1 MDEEMKNGIKKIV
14 EDSFDDKIKNSEE
27 SRAAYTCKKLNKLY
41 PDYLWNVIYIHK
53 GEHNSYS
60 YNGNDSIFFCNYNKY
75 GVIIY
80 PSERK
85 NSSKKDLKESKDK
98 ERLKEEIKSLSKEQ
112 SDFKDKL
119 NDSEKIIKNYKSII
133 DEQKS
138 KLEKTI
144 LERES
149 LQKIIE
155 QKEEEII
162 NLKNEKIKL
171 KNEIIDLKNEIQ
183 QKKENNAF
191 NKTFYTRE
199 QMIALN
205 FESTDSRLRYAIPCL
220 KKDLFVDVEKKL
232 YDKYPQYK
240 EKNNNFLSQG
250 KQILRFKTIEE
261 NHLLSGNP
269 IIMPII

>member
-1 MDEEMKNGIKKIV
+1 MDEEMKEGIKKIV

-27 SRAAYTCKKLNKLY
+27 SRAAYTCKKLDKLY

-199 QMIALN
+199 QIN
-205 FESTDSRLRYAIPCL
+205 FESTDSRQRYAIPYL

-240 EKNNNFLSQG
+240 ERNNDFSYQG
-250 KQILRFKTIEE
+250 NQILRFKTIEE

-269 IIMPII
+269 IIIPAI

>member
-27 SRAAYTCKKLNKLY
+27 SRAVCTCKKLNKLY

-119 NDSEKIIKNYKSII
+119 NDSEKIIKKYKSII

-138 KLEKTI
+138 KLEKI
-144 LERES
+144 FWKGSHYRKS
-149 LQKIIE
+149 L
-155 QKEEEII
+155 
-162 NLKNEKIKL
+162 N
-171 KNEIIDLKNEIQ
+171 
-183 QKKENNAF
+183 KK
-191 NKTFYTRE
+191 K
-199 QMIALN
+199 
-205 FESTDSRLRYAIPCL
+205 
-220 KKDLFVDVEKKL
+220 KKL
-232 YDKYPQYK
+232 
-240 EKNNNFLSQG
+240 L
-250 KQILRFKTIEE
+250 I
-261 NHLLSGNP
+261 
-269 IIMPII
+269 

>member
-1 MDEEMKNGIKKIV
+1 MIEKEK
-14 EDSFDDKIKNSEE
+14 E
-27 SRAAYTCKKLNKLY
+27 
-41 PDYLWNVIYIHK
+41 IY
-53 GEHNSYS
+53 
-60 YNGNDSIFFCNYNKY
+60 
-75 GVIIY
+75 
-80 PSERK
+80 
-85 NSSKKDLKESKDK
+85 
-98 ERLKEEIKSLSKEQ
+98 
-112 SDFKDKL
+112 
-119 NDSEKIIKNYKSII
+119 
-133 DEQKS
+133 
-138 KLEKTI
+138 
-144 LERES
+144 
-149 LQKIIE
+149 
-155 QKEEEII
+155 
-162 NLKNEKIKL
+162 NLKKEM
-171 KNEIIDLKNEIQ
+171 Q